1 MKKITITS
9 YNSNGKALVET
20 IRYTDEGVANAI
32 AGVMAYE
39 DADFYTLEEV
49 DIIYVQV

>member
-20 IRYTDEGVANAI
+20 VRYTDEGVNIAV
-32 AGVMAYE
+32 AGVMASEEAAY
-39 DADFYTLEEV
+39 YTLLEV
-49 DIIYVQV
+49 DM

>member
-9 YNSNGKALVET
+9 YNSNVYALVET
-20 IRYTDEGVANAI
+20 IRYTEEAVANAF

-49 DIIYVQV
+49 DIIYV